1 MNEKDGI
8 QMARSIEFMEDRF
21 VLQLSGLTSLGAL
34 RRSVEIPYA
43 SITNVSIE
51 DFKVSLFRFRV
62 GTSIADIREGR
73 FLIGDRWCFISYEN
87 HKDVVVLE
95 LADHD
100 FGKVVFQID
109 NPIETMKLIEEHKR
123 SSVR

>member
-1 MNEKDGI
+1 
-8 QMARSIEFMEDRF
+8 MARSIDYMEDKF

-34 RRSVEIPYA
+34 RRSVEIPYEK
-43 SITNVSIE
+43 ITNVSIE
-51 DFKVSLFRFRV
+51 DFKVSLFQFRV

-95 LADHD
+95 LTDHD

-109 NPIETMKLIEEHKR
+109 NPLETKKFIEEHM
-123 SSVR
+123 SNSVR